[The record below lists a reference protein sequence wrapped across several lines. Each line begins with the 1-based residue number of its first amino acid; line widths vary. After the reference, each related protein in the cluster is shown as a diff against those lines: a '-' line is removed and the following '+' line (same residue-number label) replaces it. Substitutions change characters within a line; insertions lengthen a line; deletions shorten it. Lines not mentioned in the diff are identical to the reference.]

1 MATSPFSHHHDSYQY
16 LISHDEMFPNIYKIQ
31 ETTDRLWLEVEGKKV
46 SSTEGD
52 TDDSLIGGNATAEGP
67 EDKRCL
73 DGAAS
78 WPAAAMKPSSPSQV
92 PQNYHQDA
100 EAATHRQSNL
110 ELHRSSIYLAESL
123 RTEKL
128 TELQN
133 QRGGHIFLQDIK
145 KPDFDDWESRLNAVE
160 CALHLEK
167 SVHQSLLELHKLA
180 TDEND
185 PHLCDFVE
193 LHYLDKQVKLIKQLG
208 DHVTNLPKMGLP
220 QVQHGRAS
228 L

>member
-1 MATSPFSHHHDSYQY
+1 
-16 LISHDEMFPNIYKIQ
+16 
-31 ETTDRLWLEVEGKKV
+31 
-46 SSTEGD
+46 
-52 TDDSLIGGNATAEGP
+52 
-67 EDKRCL
+67 
-73 DGAAS
+73 
-78 WPAAAMKPSSPSQV
+78 MKPSSPSQV

-110 ELHRSSIYLAESL
+110 ELHRSSIYLAVCYDFDFYFLHPSHKESL